1 MVRRVLFSTA
11 LVAALVACLSLSAA
25 AQKPQVYHGIAQ
37 TGPLAPVGTEEP
49 CIANPCVF
57 YAGDF
62 DPAGPNP
69 NGLWN
74 SNNTGLGIYGATYVP
89 FTIPKRYKGAKGK
102 TDWNVQGLF
111 MNEQMYDLFG
121 TGLAVSSVDWA
132 ILQGVSANGNPGS
145 GSVKTLCSG
154 TGTPTLTPTGRIAF
168 GFYIEETILLT
179 GVSCPILE
187 AGTYWMGFVPTTTN
201 LAYLSDVEDSSPAN
215 IEGPGSEPADLSYF
229 YAPSFG
235 FSSFTLTTTVC
246 GNIGCDA
253 FSTGVVGT
261 ATH

>member
-1 MVRRVLFSTA
+1 MVKRMFCSTA
-11 LVAALVACLSLSAA
+11 LVAALVTFLSLSAA
-25 AQKPQVYHGIAQ
+25 AQKRQVYIGMAQ
-37 TGPLAPVGTEEP
+37 AGPAAPVGTEEP
-49 CIANPCVF
+49 CIANPCVM

-74 SNNTGLGIYGATYVP
+74 SNNTGLGLEAATYVP
-89 FTIPKRYKGAKGK
+89 FFVPKKYKGANGK

-132 ILQGVSANGNPGS
+132 ILQGVAAGGNPTG
-145 GSVKTLCSG
+145 GQVKTICSG

-179 GVSCPILE
+179 GTSCPTLE
-187 AGTYWMGFVPTTTN
+187 TGTYWMYFLPTTTN
-201 LAYLSDVEDSSPAN
+201 LAYLSDVEDSTPAN
-215 IEGPGSEPADLSYF
+215 AEGPGTEPADDSF
-229 YAPSFG
+229 FVGAAFG
-235 FSSFTLTTTVC
+235 FSSFSPTTTVC
-246 GNIGCDA
+246 GSIGCDA
-253 FSTGVVGT
+253 FSVGVVGT
-261 ATH
+261 AIH